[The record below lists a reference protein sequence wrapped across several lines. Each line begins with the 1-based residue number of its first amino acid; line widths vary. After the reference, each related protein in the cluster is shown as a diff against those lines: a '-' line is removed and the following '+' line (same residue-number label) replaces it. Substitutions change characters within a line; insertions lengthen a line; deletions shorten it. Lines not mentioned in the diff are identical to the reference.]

1 MKIEKVEG
9 IIISDVN
16 YQESSKVLN
25 LYTKKYGVLGL
36 IAKGCRNIKSS
47 LRSVSQ
53 KLTYGYF
60 NIYYKEN
67 GLSTL
72 ISVDVINEFIN
83 IKKDL
88 TKIGYATYLMDLTK
102 QVLKEADNTLIFDII
117 IKKYT

>member
-47 LRSVSQ
+47 LRGVSQ

-60 NIYYKEN
+60 NIYY
-67 GLSTL
+67 
-72 ISVDVINEFIN
+72 
-83 IKKDL
+83 
-88 TKIGYATYLMDLTK
+88 
-102 QVLKEADNTLIFDII
+102 
-117 IKKYT
+117 